1 MPVIRPQLSPQLSPP
16 QMRPPSRQPPALPR
30 GRPQDQLGNA
40 AGCRSYAMLP
50 ALGLPLSSALGVA
63 SGWMPGPLGLTHPSA
78 QPACWVSSFS
88 VGRLAPSFSSSPE
101 RPCEGRQHLCG
112 GGPLGTCQ
120 EPLPGPGAGD
130 RQPFEKIP
138 GWEAGFESWPGLSS
152 LVTPSLAS
160 ERLPCYA
167 GKLRGAEG
175 SLYMEGTRLGGR
187 RTLALPA

>member
-1 MPVIRPQLSPQLSPP
+1 MSRPQLSPQLSPP
-16 QMRPPSRQPPALPR
+16 QMRPPSRQPPALPC

-40 AGCRSYAMLP
+40 AGCRSHTVLLAV
-50 ALGLPLSSALGVA
+50 GLPLSSALGRPVA
-63 SGWMPGPLGLTHPSA
+63 ACQGPWGSHTPSA
-78 QPACWVSSFS
+78 QPVCSVSSSS

-130 RQPFEKIP
+130 RQPFEKVP
-138 GWEAGFESWPGLSS
+138 GWEAGFESWPGLGS

-160 ERLPCYA
+160 EHLPCCA
-167 GKLRGAEG
+167 GKPRGAEG
-175 SLYMEGTRLGGR
+175 SLHGGSRLGGPGR
-187 RTLALPA
+187 P